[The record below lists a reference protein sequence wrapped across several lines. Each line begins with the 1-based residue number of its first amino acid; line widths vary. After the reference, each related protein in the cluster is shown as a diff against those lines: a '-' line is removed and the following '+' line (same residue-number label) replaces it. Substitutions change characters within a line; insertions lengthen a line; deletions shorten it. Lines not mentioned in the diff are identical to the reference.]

1 MATIGIIGAGMI
13 GSQLARLAIKNG
25 YQVVISNSRGP
36 ATLSGLIA
44 ELGPKARAATPAE
57 AGAAGDIVV
66 VTVPLRAYRDIPIEP
81 LAGKIVIDTNN
92 YYPERDGHIPELD
105 NESTTTAEL
114 LAAHL
119 PKSKVV
125 KGFNHI
131 HAASLTTEGLPT
143 GSKNRRALV
152 IAGDDNKAK
161 AIVRDLIDQFGF
173 DVVDAGPLKEGW
185 RIQRDTPGYGPRRT
199 AEEMRGDLAAAKR
212 YAAMRALA

>member
-25 YQVVISNSRGP
+25 YEVVISNSRGP
-36 ATLSGLIA
+36 ATLSALVA

-57 AGAAGDIVV
+57 AGAAGDLVV
-66 VTVPLRAYRDIPIEP
+66 VTVPLRAYREIPIEP
-81 LAGKIVIDTNN
+81 LAGKVVIDTNN
-92 YYPERDGHIPELD
+92 YYPERDGHIAALD

-125 KGFNHI
+125 KAFNHI
-131 HAASLTTEGLPT
+131 YAASLTTEGQPAGT
-143 GSKNRRALV
+143 KNRRALV
-152 IAGDDNKAK
+152 IAGDDEKAK
-161 AIVRDLIDQFGF
+161 TIVSALIDKFGF

-199 AEEMRGDLAAAKR
+199 AGEIRKDLAAAKR
-212 YAAMRALA
+212 YADR

>member
-25 YQVVISNSRGP
+25 YEVVISNSRGP
-36 ATLSGLIA
+36 ATLSDLVA

-57 AGAAGDIVV
+57 AGAAGAMVV
-66 VTVPLRAYRDIPIEP
+66 VTVPLRAYREIPIEP
-81 LAGKIVIDTNN
+81 LAGKIVIHTNN
-92 YYPERDGHIPELD
+92 YYPQRDGHIGALD

-125 KGFNHI
+125 KAFNHI
-131 HAASLTTEGLPT
+131 HAASLTTEGQPPGT
-143 GSKNRRALV
+143 KNRRALV
-152 IAGDDNKAK
+152 IAGDDEKAK
-161 AIVRDLIDQFGF
+161 AMVSALIDKFGF
-173 DVVDAGPLKEGW
+173 DVVDAGPLKEGG

-199 AEEMRGDLAAAKR
+199 AEEIRRDLAAAKR
-212 YAAMRALA
+212 YAEM